1 MKTKKTKKK
10 KPYKPY
16 KFDSNKKR
24 AWLDAYGKTYN
35 ISASCQAVRISRQTF
50 YEAIDKDP
58 KFKERYKQA
67 EEILVD
73 AVESKLY
80 SEAIH
85 EGALG
90 ALIFILCNRRPERW
104 RNVQKQPAPEGAGFT
119 FTQIIQVVNGKNTNR
134 QPEIKTSSRISRE
147 LF

>member
-1 MKTKKTKKK
+1 MKTKKK

-24 AWLDAYGKTYN
+24 AWLKIYGQTYN
-35 ISASCQAVRISRQTF
+35 ISSSCQAVRISRQTF
-50 YEAIDKDP
+50 YEAIGKDP

-67 EEILVD
+67 EEKLVD

-85 EGALG
+85 EGTLG
-90 ALIFILCNRRPERW
+90 ALIFILCNRRPDRW
-104 RNVQKQPAPEGAGFT
+104 RNVQRQPAPEGPGFT
-119 FTQIIQVVNGKNTNR
+119 FTQIIQIINGKDTNR
-134 QPEIKTSSRISRE
+134 QSEVKTGSRLSRE

>member
-24 AWLDAYGKTYN
+24 VWLDAYGKTYN
-35 ISASCQAVRISRQTF
+35 ISASCAAVRISRQTF

-58 KFKERYKQA
+58 KFKERYKQV
-67 EEILVD
+67 EEKLVD

-80 SEAIH
+80 SEAIQG
-85 EGALG
+85 GALG
-90 ALIFILCNRRPERW
+90 ALIFILCNRRPDRW
-104 RNVQKQPAPEGAGFT
+104 QNTQRQKVEVEGEIGIKNLKDVIKLA
-119 FTQIIQVVNGKNTNR
+119 NG
-134 QPEIKTSSRISRE
+134 SSSKK
-147 LF
+147 